1 VDAFEVKVEQI
12 REQLEYL
19 QLLRERNQKR
29 KDVDSEDDATQ
40 RRAEKVLERSLRQI
54 YRTLLMLDNY
64 AKLNYAAI
72 QSVLYPSSSLPFSPS
87 FF

>member
-29 KDVDSEDDATQ
+29 KDVDSTQ

-72 QSVLYPSSSLPFSPS
+72 QSVLSPLL
-87 FF
+87 